1 MNLDPNLNLRLVLD
15 HFYFILTGLTSYRP
29 ESVIQGYIHH
39 HAWLLFAAQALATR
53 DVIHS
58 NTHYPDLDYVK
69 LAAQLQSQCIDAV
82 SHCLQQIIPDDAE
95 GRLLL
100 KMVIRI
106 SLLFGIYTM
115 HILDFF
121 SL

>member
-1 MNLDPNLNLRLVLD
+1 MNLDPNLNLMLVLD
-15 HFYFILTGLTSYRP
+15 HFNFILTGLTSYKS
-29 ESVIQGYIHH
+29 ESEIQDYIHH
-39 HAWLLFAAQALATR
+39 HAWLLFTVQALATR

-82 SHCLQQIIPDDAE
+82 AHCLQQIIPDDHE

-100 KMVIRI
+100 
-106 SLLFGIYTM
+106 
-115 HILDFF
+115 
-121 SL
+121 

>member
-1 MNLDPNLNLRLVLD
+1 M
-15 HFYFILTGLTSYRP
+15 
-29 ESVIQGYIHH
+29 IQAYIHQH
-39 HAWLLFAAQALATR
+39 VWLLFTVQALATG
-53 DVIHS
+53 DIIHS

-82 SHCLQQIIPDDAE
+82 GHCLQQIIPDDHE

-100 KMVIRI
+100 YMVIKI
-106 SLLFGIYTM
+106 SLLFGNYTM

-121 SL
+121 FFMK